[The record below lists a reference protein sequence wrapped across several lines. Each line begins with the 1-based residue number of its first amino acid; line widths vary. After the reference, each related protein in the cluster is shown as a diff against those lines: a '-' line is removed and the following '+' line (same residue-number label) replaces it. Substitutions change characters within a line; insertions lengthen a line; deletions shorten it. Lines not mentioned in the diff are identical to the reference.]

1 MEVKNYMESLV
12 WQQVDEIITAHNGIC
27 KCEKCRYDIVAL
39 ALNFLPP
46 RYVATE
52 KGQTYT
58 RIKALEQQFNIDILT
73 AISNAIKIVNSQPH
87 HTDNSQQ

>member
-1 MEVKNYMESLV
+1 MEIKNYMESLV
-12 WQQVDEIITAHNGIC
+12 WQQLDEIMKAHAGIC
-27 KCEKCRYDIVAL
+27 KCEKCRYDIAAL

-46 RYVATE
+46 RYVVSE

-73 AISNAIKIVNSQPH
+73 AVSNAIKIVNSQPH
-87 HTDNSQQ
+87 HSETSKE